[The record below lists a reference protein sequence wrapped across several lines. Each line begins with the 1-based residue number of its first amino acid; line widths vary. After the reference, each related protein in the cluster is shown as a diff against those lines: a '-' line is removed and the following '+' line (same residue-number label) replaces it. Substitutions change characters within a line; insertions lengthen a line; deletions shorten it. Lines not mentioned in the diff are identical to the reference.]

1 MEPIHIIHVSTAT
14 SWRGGEQQLAYLI
27 QGLKPHGV
35 DQQVLCVE
43 KAPFA
48 EYCLK
53 NGIATTTFQKRGTV
67 NLKAAAMLARKC
79 KTNQE
84 AIVHCHD
91 SHAHS
96 IAYMAA
102 LIFRNPA
109 RIVIHRR
116 VDFPVS
122 KNYFSNKKYNH
133 PKIAKFICVSEAI
146 KKILV
151 PALKE
156 PAKASVIHSGI
167 DLMRFEHVENKGLL
181 KKEFGLSANNILI
194 GNVSALAPHKDYF
207 TFIGTAEI
215 LLKNNPHFRFVI
227 IGEGPERAAIEAEI
241 QKKNLQDSVLMA
253 GFRKNIP
260 ELLKELNVLLLTSK
274 TEGLGT
280 TILDAFACGI
290 PVVAT
295 KAGGIPEIVE
305 HKVSGLL
312 ADVGNT
318 GQLAE
323 MIVMIIKDENLKKNL
338 IRIAKDKIEKFNFK
352 ITSANTLDIYRAI
365 KYL

>member
-1 MEPIHIIHVSTAT
+1 MEPIHVIHVSTAT

-27 QGLKPHGV
+27 EGLKTHGV
-35 DQQVLCVE
+35 KQQVLCVE

-53 NGIATTTFQKRGTV
+53 NGIATTPFRKHGAL
-67 NLKAAAMLARKC
+67 NLKAAAMLTRIC
-79 KTNQE
+79 KTNQ
-84 AIVHCHD
+84 ALIVHCHD

-96 IAYMAA
+96 IAYIAA
-102 LIFRNPA
+102 FIFRNPA

-122 KNYFSNKKYNH
+122 KSVFSRAKYKH

-146 KKILV
+146 KKILL
-151 PALKE
+151 PGLKD
-156 PAKASVIHSGI
+156 PAKATVIHSGI
-167 DLMRFEHVENKGLL
+167 DLSRFEHVENRGLL
-181 KKEFGLSANNILI
+181 KKEFGLSEKNILI

-207 TFIGTAEI
+207 TFINTAEI

-227 IGEGPERAAIEAEI
+227 IGEGPERAAIETEI
-241 QKKNLQDSVLMA
+241 HKKGLKDRILMA
-253 GFRKNIP
+253 GFRNNVP
-260 ELLKELNVLLLTSK
+260 ELLKELSVLLLTSK

-280 TILDAFACGI
+280 TILDAFASGL

-295 KAGGIPEIVE
+295 RAGGIPEIVE

-312 ADVGNT
+312 ADVKNVR
-318 GQLAE
+318 QLSQMVE
-323 MIVMIIKDENLKKNL
+323 MLINNEDLKRNL
-338 IRIAKDKIEKFNFK
+338 IGTAKNKVREFDYK
-352 ITSANTLDIYRAI
+352 ITAQKTLSIYNEI
-365 KYL
+365 